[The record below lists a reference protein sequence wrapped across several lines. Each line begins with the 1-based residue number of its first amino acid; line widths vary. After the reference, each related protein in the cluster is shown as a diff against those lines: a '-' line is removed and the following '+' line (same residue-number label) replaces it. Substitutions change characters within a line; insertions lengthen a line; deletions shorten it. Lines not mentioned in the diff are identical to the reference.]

1 MDIQSIFDAFELLES
16 WDERFD
22 LIADLGREL
31 LPISD
36 EERGDNNLVP
46 GCDTRTWLVGH
57 LSDEN
62 PPVITF
68 HADAEGPLVR
78 GLVALLLMP
87 YRGMTPEEVLAFDP
101 GPYVRKLGLEQALSM
116 KRRAGMM
123 AFFTRLKQIAAAAQ
137 ARD

>member
-22 LIADLGREL
+22 LVADLGREL
-31 LPISD
+31 LPITAA
-36 EERGDNNLVP
+36 ERTDANLVR

-57 LSDEN
+57 LSNDR
-62 PPVITF
+62 PPVLAY

-87 YRGMTPEEVLAFDP
+87 FQGKTPEEILAYDP
-101 GPYVRKLGLEQALSM
+101 APYIEKLGLEQALSM
-116 KRRAGMM
+116 KRRAGMHE
-123 AFFTRLKQIAAAAQ
+123 FLSGVKRIAAAART
-137 ARD
+137 AD